1 MTISATRSAT
11 LKQALLDHKQR
22 QQGDVQ
28 SRVREGRAQGT
39 REVGDML
46 DSSDADIQSGL
57 DFALLQMRSA
67 TLSRID
73 EALARLNAGQYG
85 TCSECGEDI
94 SERRLR
100 ALPFAVRC
108 HECEAQREA
117 ELGQTTTLGQPRH
130 RAELYSEGGRP

>member
-1 MTISATRSAT
+1 MTISAARSAT
-11 LKQALLDHKQR
+11 LKQALLDHKER

-28 SRVREGRAQGT
+28 SRVREGRAQRT

-46 DSSDADIQSGL
+46 DSSDADIQSAL

-67 TLSRID
+67 TLARID

-108 HECEAQREA
+108 QECEAQREA
-117 ELGQTTTLGQPRH
+117 EHGHPRTLAQPSD
-130 RAELYSEGGRP
+130 RAVLFPENGRP

>member
-1 MTISATRSAT
+1 MTISATRSAS
-11 LKQALLDHKQR
+11 LRQALLDHKRR

-28 SRVREGRAQGT
+28 SRVREGRTQGT
-39 REVGDML
+39 REVGDTL

-117 ELGQTTTLGQPRH
+117 EQGHPRTLAQPRD
-130 RAELYSEGGRP
+130 RADLFPENTRH